1 MILAQHGTTKGIN
14 GQEGLVD
21 LRVLKVD
28 LPEIQGEFLFLF
40 LCCLCVSVCSC
51 QEIFMD

>member
-28 LPEIQGEFLFLF
+28 LPEIQGLF
-40 LCCLCVSVCSC
+40 VCFSGC
-51 QEIFMD
+51 SFKT

>member
-28 LPEIQGEFLFLF
+28 LPEIQGWLVGWL
-40 LCCLCVSVCSC
+40 LCFCVCF
-51 QEIFMD
+51 QNMT